1 MTLFWMAFAVVLL
14 ATVLWLDRE
23 ARKQPTDREVEL
35 YLRDTGLEDTEANR
49 DRAATVLSKG
59 LFRR

>member
-1 MTLFWMAFAVVLL
+1 MAFAVVLL

>member
-1 MTLFWMAFAVVLL
+1 VTLFWMAFAVVLL